1 VPALQGAPKESS
13 RLLRPTASGALQ
25 KAVYHR
31 GGIAVT
37 QDKKRKELAKD
48 EEIAYK
54 ALLDAKA
61 KAEQE
66 EASRKHKEQ
75 KKHESFVELMH
86 STDNFKDIME
96 QLCEYVKELTSA
108 TGVYIGELTTLRKPI
123 TDDDITVP
131 PVDESAPQIIKY
143 IATSEDHAF
152 MKKLYLEASKGIT
165 FNALKTKEDEVKE
178 DDKEVKEG
186 DPPKKV
192 ITDEEKAKKQIIFVK
207 EVLREEKMNYFVV
220 PRLGSYLAIPLM
232 HKSCLTDAILE
243 AAINDFLLYK
253 QKLEDQE
260 KAKKEFEEKVAE
272 GN

>member
-1 VPALQGAPKESS
+1 ME
-13 RLLRPTASGALQ
+13 
-25 KAVYHR
+25 
-31 GGIAVT
+31 
-37 QDKKRKELAKD
+37 
-48 EEIAYK
+48 
-54 ALLDAKA
+54 AKA

-66 EASRKHKEQ
+66 EANRKNKEQ
-75 KKHESFVELMH
+75 KKHQSFVELMR

-96 QLCEYVKELTSA
+96 QLCEYIKELTTA

-123 TDDDITVP
+123 TDDDVTAP

-152 MKKLYLEASKGIT
+152 MKKLYLEINKGVT
-165 FNALKTKEDEVKE
+165 YNALKAKEDEVKE
-178 DDKEVKEG
+178 EDKEAKEG

-192 ITDEEKAKKQIIFVK
+192 ITEEEKAKKQIIFVK
-207 EVLREEKMNYFVV
+207 EVLREDKMNYFVV

-232 HKSCLTDAILE
+232 HKSCLSDAILE
-243 AAINDFLLYK
+243 TAISDFLAYK

-272 GN
+272 GIVVT